1 MNKKHKKMGFFQK
14 TILAITDFRFYPLML
29 KIDSTAAVIGHF
41 VVLMLILTGIMS
53 ISFYGLTFDAIDELL
68 AEYDEKIPEFTLID
82 GVLDVEKQEVYKVM
96 NDFVIVL
103 DTNYNYDEIS
113 KVEEYNEYDIYD
125 NRIYIN
131 SDAITYESDVE
142 ISGKEEA
149 QIPQQLL
156 LSEVSGDF
164 DKEVLKQYILEVRDS
179 NYSKV
184 IIFVSLFMAM
194 FFIYAF
200 SKIFEI
206 LLYSIMTSLVATIS
220 GIKLHFK
227 NYVKISLY
235 IVTLPYILETISMV
249 YLGTISEAAFIVSNL
264 LAYVY
269 ILYAIRAV
277 KLDAFILIMNNPN
290 KVKKSKDGR
299 TVIGVEDLEK
309 KTEENRTDETN
320 IEEKNQN
327 ELKED
332 NQEQKN
338 QEDDNT
344 QK

>member
-29 KIDSTAAVIGHF
+29 KIDNLAAVIGHF
-41 VVLMLILTGIMS
+41 IVFMLILTGIMAT
-53 ISFYGLTFDAIDELL
+53 SFYNLASDGIDSLL
-68 AEYDEKIPEFTLID
+68 AEYDEKIPKFTLMD
-82 GVLDVEKQEVYKVM
+82 GVLKVQKQEVYKVM
-96 NDFVIVL
+96 NDLVIVL

-113 KVEEYNEYDIYD
+113 KLEEYKEYDIYD

-131 SDAITYESDVE
+131 SDAITYESDIE
-142 ISGKEEA
+142 IAGKEEA
-149 QIPQQLL
+149 QIPQQILL
-156 LSEVSGDF
+156 NQVSGDF
-164 DKEVLKQYILEVRDS
+164 DKETLKQYILEVKES
-179 NYSKV
+179 TSSKV
-184 IIFVSLFMAM
+184 IIFVSLFMAT
-194 FFIYAF
+194 FIVYSF
-200 SKIFEI
+200 SKIFEVV
-206 LLYSIMTSLVATIS
+206 LYSIMTSLVATIS

-235 IVTLPYILETISMV
+235 VITLPYILETISMV
-249 YLGTISEAAFIVSNL
+249 YLGEISEAAFIVSNL

-309 KTEENRTDETN
+309 KDDNKTDETN
-320 IEEKNQN
+320 SDENTQSD
-327 ELKED
+327 LKEE
-332 NQEQKN
+332 NE
-338 QEDDNT
+338 EDDNT